1 MEEEVKCVSKWGKR
15 LCETKIP
22 VLFVLPSALSLFQCC
37 VCFPITPSPVIIL
50 CRVLPELA
58 WQRWPRLARPVPE
71 ELWQPQA
78 T

>member
-1 MEEEVKCVSKWGKR
+1 MEEEVKRVRKWGKR

-22 VLFVLPSALSLFQCC
+22 VLFVLPSALSLFQRC
-37 VCFPITPSPVIIL
+37 VCFLIAPSPIIIP
-50 CRVLPELA
+50 CHVLPELA
-58 WQRWPRLARPVPE
+58 QQRWPRLAHPVPE